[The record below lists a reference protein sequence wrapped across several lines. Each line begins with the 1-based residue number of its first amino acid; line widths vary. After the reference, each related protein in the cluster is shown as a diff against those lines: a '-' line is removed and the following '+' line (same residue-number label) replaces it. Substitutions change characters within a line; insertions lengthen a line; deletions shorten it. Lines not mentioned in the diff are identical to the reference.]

1 MAQAGIELLTWLT
14 LVHDGLISEP
24 GFEKLS
30 AADQLRMALS
40 LESVQVFRRLFR
52 LVLSRRDDLR
62 IVTILRLELLG
73 REVVQLAM

>member
-1 MAQAGIELLTWLT
+1 LGYLAAPLMRHVLKSIRMRSSTWL
-14 LVHDGLISEP
+14 
-24 GFEKLS
+24 F
-30 AADQLRMALS
+30 
-40 LESVQVFRRLFR
+40 ESVQVFRRLFR

>member
-1 MAQAGIELLTWLT
+1 MPKWSSRRKQRG
-14 LVHDGLISEP
+14 
-24 GFEKLS
+24 
-30 AADQLRMALS
+30 
-40 LESVQVFRRLFR
+40 ESVQVFRRLFR